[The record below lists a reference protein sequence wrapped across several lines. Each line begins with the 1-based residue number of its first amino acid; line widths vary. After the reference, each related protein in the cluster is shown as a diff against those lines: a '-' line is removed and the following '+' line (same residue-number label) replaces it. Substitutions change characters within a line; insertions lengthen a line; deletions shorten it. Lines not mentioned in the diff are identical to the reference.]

1 MITGSAQDATGEAGT
16 PVIATGQYS
25 VSRRSADGA
34 GGMGVQEGN
43 SFVCHLLQVRGFDLA
58 IGVCRGD
65 VTDSQVVGEY
75 ENYVGALVV
84 VGVKK
89 TAQE

>member
-1 MITGSAQDATGEAGT
+1 
-16 PVIATGQYS
+16 
-25 VSRRSADGA
+25 
-34 GGMGVQEGN
+34 
-43 SFVCHLLQVRGFDLA
+43 HLLQVRGLDLA
-58 IGVCRGD
+58 VGVGRGD

-89 TAQE
+89 TAQEEQRE